1 MNTGSR
7 SASATK
13 NRSTLE
19 RSLSRRRHQ
28 GSLPAPAGRDPHV
41 FTSCARFTT
50 KKIVLIILD
59 GVGCGE
65 LPDASLYGD
74 TGSNTLVNTA
84 RVTGGLRLP
93 TLTRLGL
100 GNIVP
105 IQGVQATP
113 RPAAN
118 FGRMAERSKGKD
130 STTGHWEIAGL
141 IVEKAFPTFP
151 SGFPG
156 VLMERFLSGTGCR
169 GFLGNRTAS
178 GTAIIRDLGDDHLKT
193 GFPIVYTSAD
203 SVFQIAA
210 HEEVIPLARL
220 YDICAKTRTEV
231 CTGEFGVG
239 RVIARPFIGPS
250 GQFTRTTNRK
260 DFSLPP
266 SGTTLLDILHEA
278 GVGTT
283 SIGKVDDLFDGR
295 GLEDMH
301 HSKTNEEGI
310 AEIMRA
316 ASGVRGGLF
325 FANLGDFDTLYGHR
339 NDPRGFAGA
348 LERFDAGLPGILA
361 TIREGDLLV
370 ITADHGNDP
379 ASSSTDHSREYVPL
393 LCYAP
398 GGASGVHLGTRE
410 TFADVGKTV
419 AEFFGVPNTLAG
431 TSFLSAVRAA

>member
-1 MNTGSR
+1 
-7 SASATK
+7 
-13 NRSTLE
+13 
-19 RSLSRRRHQ
+19 
-28 GSLPAPAGRDPHV
+28 
-41 FTSCARFTT
+41 
-50 KKIVLIILD
+50 
-59 GVGCGE
+59 VGCGE

-74 TGSNTLVNTA
+74 AGSNTLVNTA

-93 TLTRLGL
+93 TLAGLGL

-105 IQGVQATP
+105 IQGVPPAA

-141 IVEKAFPTFP
+141 IVDKAFPTFP

-156 VLMERFLSGTGCR
+156 GLMARFLSATGCR

-178 GTAIIRDLGDDHLKT
+178 GTDIMRELGDEHLKT

-210 HEEVIPLARL
+210 HEEVIPVPRL
-220 YDICAKTRTEV
+220 YDICTKTRTEV

-239 RVIARPFIGPS
+239 RVIARPFTGPS
-250 GQFTRTTNRK
+250 GKFARTTNRR

-266 SGTTLLDILHEA
+266 HGETLLDVLHGA
-278 GVGTT
+278 GVRTA

-310 AEIMRA
+310 AEIIRA
-316 ASGVRGGLF
+316 ASGAGSGLF

-339 NDPRGFAGA
+339 NDPGGFAGA
-348 LERFDAGLPGILA
+348 LERFDADLPGILA
-361 TIREGDLLV
+361 MVEEGDLLI

-379 ASSSTDHSREYVPL
+379 VSPSTDHSREYVPL

-398 GGASGVHLGTRE
+398 GGASGADLGTRE
-410 TFADVGKTV
+410 TFADVGKTA
-419 AEFFGVPNTLAG
+419 AEYFGVPNALDG
-431 TSFLSAVRAA
+431 TSFLPAVRGA

>member
-1 MNTGSR
+1 
-7 SASATK
+7 
-13 NRSTLE
+13 
-19 RSLSRRRHQ
+19 
-28 GSLPAPAGRDPHV
+28 
-41 FTSCARFTT
+41 
-50 KKIVLIILD
+50 LD

-74 TGSNTLVNTA
+74 TGSNTLANTA

-93 TLTRLGL
+93 TLARLGL

-105 IQGVQATP
+105 IEGVHPAA

-130 STTGHWEIAGL
+130 STTGHWEMAGL
-141 IVEKAFPTFP
+141 IVDEAFPTFP

-156 VLMERFLSGTGCR
+156 RLMERFLSATGCR

-178 GTAIIRDLGDDHLKT
+178 GTAIMRDLGDEHLKT
-193 GFPIVYTSAD
+193 GYPIVYTSAD

-210 HEEVIPLARL
+210 HEDVIPIARL
-220 YDICAKTRTEV
+220 YDICTKTRTEV

-239 RVIARPFIGPS
+239 RVIARPFNGPS
-250 GQFTRTTNRK
+250 GGFTRTTNRR

-266 SGTTLLDILHEA
+266 RGNTLLDVLQGA
-278 GVGTT
+278 GVRTV

-310 AEIMRA
+310 AEIVRV
-316 ASGVRGGLF
+316 ASGAQGGLF

-339 NDPRGFAGA
+339 NDPRGFARA
-348 LERFDAGLPGILA
+348 LEQFDAGLPGILA
-361 TIREGDLLV
+361 TIEEGDLLI

-379 ASSSTDHSREYVPL
+379 VSPSTDHSREYVPL

-398 GGASGVHLGTRE
+398 GGASGTHLGTRE
-410 TFADVGKTV
+410 TFADVGKTA
-419 AEFFGVPNTLAG
+419 AEYFGVPNTLAG
-431 TSFLSAVRAA
+431 TSFLPAVRAT

>member
-1 MNTGSR
+1 
-7 SASATK
+7 
-13 NRSTLE
+13 
-19 RSLSRRRHQ
+19 
-28 GSLPAPAGRDPHV
+28 
-41 FTSCARFTT
+41 
-50 KKIVLIILD
+50 
-59 GVGCGE
+59 VGCGE

-74 TGSNTLVNTA
+74 AGSNTLVNTA

-93 TLTRLGL
+93 TLARLGL

-105 IQGVQATP
+105 IPGVSPAA

-130 STTGHWEIAGL
+130 STSGHWEIAGV

-156 VLMERFLSGTGCR
+156 GLMEKFLTATGCR

-178 GTAIIRDLGDDHLKT
+178 GTAIIRELGDEHLKT
-193 GFPIVYTSAD
+193 GYPIVYTSAD

-210 HEEVIPLARL
+210 HEDVIPLARL
-220 YDICAKTRTEV
+220 YEICAKTRTEV
-231 CTGEFGVG
+231 CAGEFGVG
-239 RVIARPFIGPS
+239 RVIARPFTGPG
-250 GQFTRTTNRK
+250 GQFSRTTNRK

-266 SGTTLLDILHEA
+266 AGTTMLDILRSA
-278 GVGTT
+278 GVRTS

-301 HSKTNEEGI
+301 HTRTNDEGI
-310 AEIMRA
+310 AEIIRA
-316 ASGVRGGLF
+316 AGEAREGLF

-339 NDPRGFAGA
+339 NDPRGFASA
-348 LERFDAGLPGILA
+348 LERFDAALPGILA
-361 TIREGDLLV
+361 TIGEGNLLV

-379 ASSSTDHSREYVPL
+379 VSPSTDHSREYVPL

-398 GGASGVHLGTRE
+398 GGASGAALGTRE

-419 AEFFGVPNTLAG
+419 AEYFGIPNTLAG
-431 TSFLSAVRAA
+431 TSFLPAVCSA